1 MVRSLVKINQ
11 STHIAR
17 DKRQAMDIVGQR
29 RISFQPR
36 LQRSTSHRP
45 FPLYQS
51 PIESMPPHSLFETHL
66 DVHDLG
72 RSIAFYRNVVGLEFA
87 FRVPERHVAFFWI
100 GGRGKSMLGLWS
112 GSSSPNAAKLH
123 IAFALDLDAVLA
135 SPSALRRHG
144 VEPLDF
150 AGRPT
155 TEPSVIGWMP
165 AASVFFHDPDG
176 HLLEYLAMLS
186 QEPCAEA
193 GVVPYGE
200 WLGRW
205 AREAG

>member
-1 MVRSLVKINQ
+1 MSFGGGVSASSRVYRDQ
-11 STHIAR
+11 RHI
-17 DKRQAMDIVGQR
+17 VP
-29 RISFQPR
+29 S
-36 LQRSTSHRP
+36 
-45 FPLYQS
+45 PLPES
-51 PIESMPPHSLFETHL
+51 IESMPPHSLFETHL
-66 DVHDLG
+66 DVHDLE
-72 RSIAFYRNVVGLEFA
+72 RSITFYRNVVGLEFA
-87 FRVPERHVAFFWI
+87 FLVLERQVAFFWI

-112 GSSSPNAAKLH
+112 GSSSPNAARLH

-135 SPSALRRHG
+135 SPSALRQHG

-150 AGRPT
+150 AGRPA

-176 HLLEYLAMLS
+176 HLLEYLAMLP
-186 QEPCAEA
+186 QEPCPEA

-205 AREAG
+205 ARETELTCGFQA